1 MLDSKPVSAL
11 EPGRVTRRCKKARRS
26 PDQKIIHQE
35 ASMLRTHQP
44 ITRRGVL
51 ATLGAAGGLLAAAW
65 PWLGAQAAAEAATMI
80 PAPSFSAPPET
91 GAEARTVVFAGG
103 CFWGVQGV
111 FQHTKGVLNAVS
123 GYAGGSKATAS
134 YMMVGSGMTG
144 HAEAV
149 AVTYDPRQISYGQ
162 LLQIYFSVV
171 HDPTQLNRQGPD
183 TGSQYRSAVFYA
195 DPAQQQLA
203 NAYIA
208 QLDTAKVFRSKI
220 VTRLEALNGF
230 YPAEDYHQDYATLH
244 PESGYIRIFDLPKIA
259 NLKRLYPQWYRD
271 APVLVSAAGAK
282 R

>member
-1 MLDSKPVSAL
+1 MTRIHQP
-11 EPGRVTRRCKKARRS
+11 VTRRR
-26 PDQKIIHQE
+26 
-35 ASMLRTHQP
+35 
-44 ITRRGVL
+44 VL
-51 ATLGAAGGLLAAAW
+51 AFLGAAGGLIAAW
-65 PWLGAQAAAEAATMI
+65 PWLGAQAAAEAATQI
-80 PAPSFSAPPET
+80 PAPSFSAPAES
-91 GAEARTVVFAGG
+91 GSEARTIVLAGG

-123 GYAGGSKATAS
+123 GYAGGSKASAS

-183 TGSQYRSAVFYA
+183 SGTQYRSAVFYA
-195 DPAQQQLA
+195 DATQQQLA

-208 QLDTAKVFRSKI
+208 QLDAAKVYRSRI
-220 VTRLEALNGF
+220 VTRLEPLNGF

-244 PESGYIRIFDLPKIA
+244 PESGYIARFDLPKIA
-259 NLKRLYPQWYRD
+259 NLKSTFPQWYREQ
-271 APVLVSAAGAK
+271 PVLVMAK
-282 R
+282 RS

>member
-1 MLDSKPVSAL
+1 MTRIHQP
-11 EPGRVTRRCKKARRS
+11 VTRRR
-26 PDQKIIHQE
+26 
-35 ASMLRTHQP
+35 
-44 ITRRGVL
+44 VL
-51 ATLGAAGGLLAAAW
+51 AFLGAAGGLIAAW
-65 PWLGAQAAAEAATMI
+65 PWLGAQAAAEAATQI
-80 PAPSFSAPPET
+80 PAPSFSAPAES
-91 GAEARTVVFAGG
+91 GSEARTIVLAGG

-123 GYAGGSKATAS
+123 GYAGGSKASAS

-183 TGSQYRSAVFYA
+183 SGTQYRSAVFYA
-195 DPAQQQLA
+195 DATQQQLA

-208 QLDTAKVFRSKI
+208 QLDAAKVYRSRI
-220 VTRLEALNGF
+220 VTRLEPLNGF

-244 PESGYIRIFDLPKIA
+244 PESGYIRSFDLPKIA
-259 NLKRLYPQWYRD
+259 NLKKLFPQWYRD
-271 APVLVSAAGAK
+271 TPVLVSAAASAK